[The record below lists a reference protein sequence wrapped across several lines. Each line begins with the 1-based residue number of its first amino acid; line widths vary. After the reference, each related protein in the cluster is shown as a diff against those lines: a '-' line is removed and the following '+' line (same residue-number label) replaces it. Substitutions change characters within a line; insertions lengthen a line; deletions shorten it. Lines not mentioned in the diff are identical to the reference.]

1 MVRIPAIALFVL
13 ANLVT
18 VGSAS
23 AQNRTVQAV
32 VPFDFTAGNKLLP
45 SGTYRITSETPFLVV
60 IRNTE
65 KAAGM
70 VTRTIPNGKQ
80 SKIGVLVFTRY
91 GNQYFLSKI
100 LSSSAQISVE
110 LPTSQLEKRV
120 RIQETTLQSEQQA
133 VIALK

>member
-1 MVRIPAIALFVL
+1 MNRIPAIVLFVL

>member
-1 MVRIPAIALFVL
+1 MNRIPAIVLFVL

-65 KAAGM
+65 KPAGM